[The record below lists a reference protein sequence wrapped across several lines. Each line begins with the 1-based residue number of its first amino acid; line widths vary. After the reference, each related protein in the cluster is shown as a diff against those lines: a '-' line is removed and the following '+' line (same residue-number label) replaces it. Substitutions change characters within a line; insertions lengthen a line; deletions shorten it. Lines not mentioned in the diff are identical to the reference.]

1 MEINKQNRSVPNV
14 VGLETN
20 DHMLF
25 GKTLGEFL
33 HSGRR
38 VKFYSQI
45 NDIMISGVR
54 IQVYSKDWITVT
66 LKDVPFGS
74 FKVKRDRCGNDIVEI
89 LDPVKFQ
96 RGIVVKFTRG

>member
-38 VKFYSQI
+38 VKFYS
-45 NDIMISGVR
+45 
-54 IQVYSKDWITVT
+54 
-66 LKDVPFGS
+66 
-74 FKVKRDRCGNDIVEI
+74 
-89 LDPVKFQ
+89 
-96 RGIVVKFTRG
+96 